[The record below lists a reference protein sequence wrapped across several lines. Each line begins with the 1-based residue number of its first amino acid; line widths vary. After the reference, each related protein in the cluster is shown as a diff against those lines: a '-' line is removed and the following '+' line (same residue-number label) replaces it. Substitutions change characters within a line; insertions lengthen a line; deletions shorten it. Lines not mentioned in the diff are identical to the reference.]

1 MGIETRR
8 ERNVFEVNF
17 TEFGFYNDFGNRL
30 GVLTVCRGATLGP
43 ISNTGSMYVDGVI
56 EKVGLCEMTF
66 QNKAKH
72 STKGNNMN
80 RTKTGQLN
88 RLK

>member
-1 MGIETRR
+1 MQGGFTWSNIQYGL
-8 ERNVFEVNF
+8 NV
-17 TEFGFYNDFGNRL
+17 D
-30 GVLTVCRGATLGP
+30 A
-43 ISNTGSMYVDGVI
+43 VI

-88 RLK
+88 